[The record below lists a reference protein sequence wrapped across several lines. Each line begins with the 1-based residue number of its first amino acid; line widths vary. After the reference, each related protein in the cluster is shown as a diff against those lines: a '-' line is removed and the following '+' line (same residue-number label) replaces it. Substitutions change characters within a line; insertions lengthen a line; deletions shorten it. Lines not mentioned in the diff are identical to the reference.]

1 MRYLNHFFVLLFSQ
15 KDIFGILTVSPVSS
29 GLCIGSS
36 NWIISSG
43 FEKVAY
49 VSGSSTLTTHP
60 RLIDTSTLRNVD
72 CLILTSLTQMPT
84 FNPGNRLFQSF
95 LSPSIFVF
103 LSYFLTFEVITGF
116 FFSRL
121 LSFQV
126 FFYKLIKLSIL

>member
-1 MRYLNHFFVLLFSQ
+1 MMDDMTRENNFSSLNFMLATKLQVASLVSYLNHIFVLLFLQ

-84 FNPGNRLFQSF
+84 FNPGNSLFQSF
-95 LSPSIFVF
+95 NLLPFS
-103 LSYFLTFEVITGF
+103 F
-116 FFSRL
+116 F
-121 LSFQV
+121 
-126 FFYKLIKLSIL
+126 